1 MILRYLIEKEF
12 KQLKRNKFLPRLIL
26 IFPCMMML
34 VMPWA
39 ATLEIENL
47 RIAIIDNDQSP
58 SSQRLVHQ
66 IEASRYFKL
75 TGLPTNYDKGIATI
89 EKDQAD
95 VLLEIPQGFEKEQVN
110 GRPASTL
117 IAVNAVNGSKGSLG
131 SAYLTQILSPQ
142 SSASIRYQFNPHLN
156 YKVFMVPALMTMV
169 LVMLCGFLPALN
181 VVGEKEAG
189 TIEQI
194 NVTPVSRFTFTL
206 AKLLPYWLV
215 GFIVLNLCI
224 LLAWLVYG
232 ITPKGNIGAI
242 YLATLIFVLVVSGLG
257 LVISNHSAT
266 MQQAMFVMWFCM
278 LVFILMS
285 GLFTPISSMPRWA
298 QYITYAHPLRY
309 FMEIMRMV
317 YLKGSSITDIIPQLG
332 TLTVFATV
340 LNSWAIY
347 SYKKQQ

>member
-131 SAYLTQILSPQ
+131 SA
-142 SSASIRYQFNPHLN
+142 
-156 YKVFMVPALMTMV
+156 
-169 LVMLCGFLPALN
+169 
-181 VVGEKEAG
+181 
-189 TIEQI
+189 
-194 NVTPVSRFTFTL
+194 
-206 AKLLPYWLV
+206 
-215 GFIVLNLCI
+215 
-224 LLAWLVYG
+224 
-232 ITPKGNIGAI
+232 
-242 YLATLIFVLVVSGLG
+242 
-257 LVISNHSAT
+257 
-266 MQQAMFVMWFCM
+266 
-278 LVFILMS
+278 
-285 GLFTPISSMPRWA
+285 
-298 QYITYAHPLRY
+298 
-309 FMEIMRMV
+309 
-317 YLKGSSITDIIPQLG
+317 
-332 TLTVFATV
+332 
-340 LNSWAIY
+340 
-347 SYKKQQ
+347 

>member
-169 LVMLCGFLPALN
+169 DDKVCRCLPALN

-285 GLFTPISSMPRWA
+285 GLFTPISSMPQWA
-298 QYITYAHPLRY
+298 QYITYANPLRY